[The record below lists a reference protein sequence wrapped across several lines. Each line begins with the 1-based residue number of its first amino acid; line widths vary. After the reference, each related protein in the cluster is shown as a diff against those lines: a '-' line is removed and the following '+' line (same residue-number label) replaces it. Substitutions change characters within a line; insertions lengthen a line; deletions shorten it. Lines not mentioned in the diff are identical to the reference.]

1 MRDDGDYEIIRESFS
16 NLSSGDTLKAE
27 WVGLTQRF
35 TVHFEDSNQPIRGNG
50 SLPTV
55 VQPIAA
61 PTAHSEAAPSED
73 LPALRITQVV
83 EFAYDQRSF
92 KNTVTVQNAGST
104 ALDSVRYMR
113 NVDPDQDFDTYGDFH
128 TSNQITVQQTSDG
141 EARVRAIGLTSG
153 IGLSYFSTDA
163 RARVSTFGFTNMD
176 PYDVAAYDH
185 AGVYEWD
192 GWTDANV
199 YLSAKGSVTADQAIT
214 ICADLG
220 TIQPGQQQTFVY
232 YTGFEAV
239 PKYTIRASAGSGGT
253 ISPSGDITVYQGASE
268 SFDVHADT
276 GYSIAGV
283 LVDGAPVSLS
293 SPTSMT
299 YTFSN
304 VAKNHTIAALFMRPD
319 AMAPVIDLPD
329 GVPQSAVGS
338 PYDLHLVVTD
348 DTSIADVGIF
358 ENGQRVGGSFTGG
371 ELRVRLSLPD
381 GQHQL
386 VIVAVDGIGN
396 RTERAITLVVD
407 TRPPVLTIDP
417 PASVSTAMFTLTGSA
432 VDAVSGLASLTI
444 NDEAVIPFLD
454 GSFSVKLAL
463 VKGANAFV
471 IEAVDRAGNITSQTF
486 TVTYGGT
493 STAPSSIYAVLTI
506 GSMDIEVN
514 GMTRKMDAAPFIKDG
529 RTLLPIRALI
539 EALGGSVQWNPSTE
553 TATVML
559 GSRTVALTIGSPT
572 ALVNGTPITLDV
584 APMIVKGRTFLPL
597 RAVAENIGL
606 DLAWEPVSRTVSLT
620 YWP

>member
-1 MRDDGDYEIIRESFS
+1 MHRRTRGLLAAALMLVMILGPVGSASAILSGARSAVIGDDVFLEGTYLSVGISGTGSFGTSNAAPAGFHPSANYGGLLGLRYDEDGWDIGNDPTTGDFFVPGTPEERFVVGYKIHGVPSVFNNAETMGDYDIVRESFG
-16 NLSSGDTLKAE
+16 NLSSGGTLKAE
-27 WVGLTQRF
+27 WVGLTQGF
-35 TVHFEDSNQPIRGNG
+35 TVHFEDSSQPIMGNG

-92 KNTVTVQNAGST
+92 KNTVTLQNAGST

-113 NVDPDQDFDTYGDFH
+113 NVDPDQDFDTYGDFYTRQPDH
-128 TSNQITVQQTSDG
+128 APADFRRRG
-141 EARVRAIGLTSG
+141 ACPCYWPDVRHRAFLLFGRL
-153 IGLSYFSTDA
+153 A

-239 PKYTIRASAGSGGT
+239 PKYTIRASAGLGGT
-253 ISPSGDITVYQGASE
+253 ISPSGDVTVYQGASE

-283 LVDGAPVSLS
+283 LVDGAPVSIS

-304 VAKNHTIAALFMRPD
+304 VGKNHTIARALHEAR
-319 AMAPVIDLPD
+319 
-329 GVPQSAVGS
+329 
-338 PYDLHLVVTD
+338 
-348 DTSIADVGIF
+348 TSW
-358 ENGQRVGGSFTGG
+358 
-371 ELRVRLSLPD
+371 LRSSNCPTACRSRLS
-381 GQHQL
+381 G
-386 VIVAVDGIGN
+386 
-396 RTERAITLVVD
+396 RRMTCTL
-407 TRPPVLTIDP
+407 
-417 PASVSTAMFTLTGSA
+417 S
-432 VDAVSGLASLTI
+432 
-444 NDEAVIPFLD
+444 
-454 GSFSVKLAL
+454 
-463 VKGANAFV
+463 
-471 IEAVDRAGNITSQTF
+471 
-486 TVTYGGT
+486 
-493 STAPSSIYAVLTI
+493 
-506 GSMDIEVN
+506 
-514 GMTRKMDAAPFIKDG
+514 
-529 RTLLPIRALI
+529 
-539 EALGGSVQWNPSTE
+539 
-553 TATVML
+553 
-559 GSRTVALTIGSPT
+559 
-572 ALVNGTPITLDV
+572 
-584 APMIVKGRTFLPL
+584 
-597 RAVAENIGL
+597 
-606 DLAWEPVSRTVSLT
+606 
-620 YWP
+620 